1 MQNSVCVCV
10 RLCVIVHVCVSKDAR
25 AGSVSL
31 QLLWSPCQTVK
42 LTADD
47 SQVMCLAH
55 LIFLV

>member
-1 MQNSVCVCV
+1 MCVC
-10 RLCVIVHVCVSKDAR
+10 LCVIVHVCVSKDAR

-31 QLLWSPCQTVK
+31 QLLWSPCQKVK

-47 SQVMCLAH
+47 SQVMCLTH